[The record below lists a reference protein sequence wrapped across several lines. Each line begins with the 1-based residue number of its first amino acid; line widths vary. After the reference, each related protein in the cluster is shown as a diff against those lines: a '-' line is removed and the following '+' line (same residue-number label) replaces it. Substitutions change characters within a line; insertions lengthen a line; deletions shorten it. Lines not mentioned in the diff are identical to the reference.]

1 MFSGLSSECST
12 AVGRLAGGG
21 PQEVRLGFNCTPLE
35 GVAMHELG
43 HSIGFWHEHTRPD
56 RDRYVEILYSNIDEE
71 YHSNFNIRQA
81 EDIDSLGLPY
91 DLDSIMHYSLDAFSN
106 NQQNTIRVKV
116 DFQGVVG
123 QRLFLSDKDI
133 QQANLLYKCQGR

>member
-1 MFSGLSSECST
+1 
-12 AVGRLAGGG
+12 
-21 PQEVRLGFNCTPLE
+21 
-35 GVAMHELG
+35 MHELG